1 VQVVEVPE
9 DARNVHFY
17 ANRAEL
23 PEKYRHA
30 LQHVR

>member
-9 DARNVHFY
+9 GARHVHFY
-17 ANRAEL
+17 AGADRL

-30 LQHVR
+30 LQAVR